1 MKTRILSVIVL
12 VALVLAGCATAP
24 KTAPAVG
31 TTEVQKVEPK
41 AVKNIIFLL
50 TDGTGPEAWPL
61 ARWVRGAP
69 LAVDEI
75 LTGAVRTYGA
85 DSIITDSAPGA
96 TAYATGHKGT
106 DKGISVGAWN
116 TTIMAVKAEP
126 DLKYVPLATLLEGAK
141 LTGRAV
147 GLVATSNVQHA
158 TPAAFSSHWYDRSNY
173 NELGEQQVYQGM
185 DVVLSGGLQ
194 YLLPKEAKGGK
205 REDKENLVD
214 VLKGRGYSFIT
225 TRDELLALESGKVW
239 GAFAPDAMAY
249 DIDRAKTAP
258 TEPALAEMTGKA
270 IELLSGGD
278 KGRGKGFFLFVEGS
292 KVDWAAHA
300 NDPAGL
306 VYDLLAFDEAV
317 YAALEFAKKDGNTL
331 VVVVADHGT
340 GGITIGTKED
350 KNYSQTDDDSVL
362 VPMRRA
368 RVTGEGL
375 EKLLA
380 GDSSEQA
387 IKDVL
392 AREWGIKDL
401 SAAELKDIQET
412 IAGKKQL
419 QAVVGPMLS
428 VRARLG
434 WTTGGHT
441 GADVF
446 LFAYGPNRP
455 TGLWENTDVG
465 RAVAAAMGFDFE
477 SLNQRLFVEAGEG
490 FAAAGLEARLDKSD
504 PANLVL
510 VVSKGAAQ
518 ATLPL
523 AKNLLILDG
532 KTVELEGIVTYAE
545 KLDKVFVP
553 RQAIE
558 LAAAGL

>member
-1 MKTRILSVIVL
+1 M
-12 VALVLAGCATAP
+12 
-24 KTAPAVG
+24 
-31 TTEVQKVEPK
+31 
-41 AVKNIIFLL
+41 
-50 TDGTGPEAWPL
+50 
-61 ARWVRGAP
+61 
-69 LAVDEI
+69 
-75 LTGAVRTYGA
+75 
-85 DSIITDSAPGA
+85 
-96 TAYATGHKGT
+96 
-106 DKGISVGAWN
+106 
-116 TTIMAVKAEP
+116 
-126 DLKYVPLATLLEGAK
+126 
-141 LTGRAV
+141 
-147 GLVATSNVQHA
+147 
-158 TPAAFSSHWYDRSNY
+158 
-173 NELGEQQVYQGM
+173 
-185 DVVLSGGLQ
+185 
-194 YLLPKEAKGGK
+194 
-205 REDKENLVD
+205 
-214 VLKGRGYSFIT
+214 
-225 TRDELLALESGKVW
+225 
-239 GAFAPDAMAY
+239 
-249 DIDRAKTAP
+249 
-258 TEPALAEMTGKA
+258 
-270 IELLSGGD
+270 
-278 KGRGKGFFLFVEGS
+278 
-292 KVDWAAHA
+292 
-300 NDPAGL
+300 
-306 VYDLLAFDEAV
+306 
-317 YAALEFAKKDGNTL
+317 
-331 VVVVADHGT
+331 VVVADHGT

-362 VPMRRA
+362 VPMRRV

-387 IKDVL
+387 IKD
-392 AREWGIKDL
+392 L
-401 SAAELKDIQET
+401 SAAELKAIQET

-504 PANLVL
+504 SANLVL